1 MSRKVP
7 EIPLRKTSFGKTVRL
22 HLRPGKPPGE
32 EICKLTALQ
41 LEAAIGSLSGGN
53 VSPEP
58 VHTARTSI
66 KKARALLQ
74 LAAPGLGSI
83 RLRHVAD
90 LLRNASSKLAPLRDS
105 EVQVQTL
112 DLLAE
117 AEGLAPEECA
127 TLRAGLI
134 DIAKQSRINGARQ
147 IPRVIALLEEV
158 HDSVPEWPLD
168 HLEMKD
174 LRRRV
179 RRIYRRGRVTLDLC
193 RESQDT
199 ELFHAF
205 RKTVKQLWYALR
217 ITAHLWPDEARDL
230 IHELGWLG
238 ELAGKERDDTL
249 LETTLRH
256 GPRNL
261 ASQQLLQALSR
272 ERPNLRLAVL
282 TGASRLY
289 DQRPKDF
296 ASAMKV

>member
-1 MSRKVP
+1 MRRKPPGPPPRKSGSGKV
-7 EIPLRKTSFGKTVRL
+7 LRF

-32 EICKLTALQ
+32 ELSKLTKLQ
-41 LEAAIGSLSGGN
+41 LQSAIDSLRGGN

-74 LAAPGLGSI
+74 LAAPGLGSV
-83 RLRHVAD
+83 RRRQVAE
-90 LLRNASSKLAPLRDS
+90 LLRNASAKLAPVRDS

-117 AEGLAPEECA
+117 SEGLSPEQCA

-134 DIAKQSRINGARQ
+134 DIAKQNRINGSRQ
-147 IPRVIALLEEV
+147 IPRVISLLSEV
-158 HDSVPEWPLD
+158 SESVGEWPLA

-174 LRRRV
+174 LRRRI
-179 RRIYRRGRVTLDLC
+179 RRIYRRGRSTLDLC
-193 RESQDT
+193 RESNDT

-217 ITAHLWPDEARDL
+217 ITAAFWPEEARDQ
-230 IHELGWLG
+230 IHELSLLG
-238 ELAGKERDDTL
+238 ELAGKERDDSL

-256 GPRNL
+256 GPSNA
-261 ASQQLLQALSR
+261 ASQILLDALSR
-272 ERPNLRLAVL
+272 ERPGLRLAVL

-296 ASAMKV
+296 AAAMRI